1 MALKAGRVGLNKEL
15 VDEFGYL
22 KEDAPSGEYY
32 TKTQA
37 DNKFETKTHV
47 NNNFQ
52 KKTLEVPIE
61 LLSGSALTVES
72 ALQGLN
78 EEKQNMT
85 LSVPIELLSG
95 SALTVESALQG
106 LNSELSDVLT
116 VEEVEVTP
124 SSESVTV
131 VSSSTLLNKVG
142 SVVSGS
148 IRLTINSIP
157 NDKLLVTLSEKPSKN
172 ILAVAVSADYANPNP
187 MPVYVLS
194 TGNVELFGN
203 YTPVTGKDLIIPI
216 NFIS

>member
-1 MALKAGRVGLNKEL
+1 MALKAGRVGLNKDL

-85 LSVPIELLSG
+85 LEVPIELLSG
-95 SALTVESALQG
+95 SALTVESALHG
-106 LNSELSDVLT
+106 LNEDKLN
-116 VEEVEVTP
+116 VTDARQWVDYVKNITKIVDD
-124 SSESVTV
+124 SSVTI
-131 VSSSTLLNKVG
+131 G
-142 SVVSGS
+142 
-148 IRLTINSIP
+148 TIHFYVN
-157 NDKLLVTLSEKPSKN
+157 LS
-172 ILAVAVSADYANPNP
+172 LQ
-187 MPVYVLS
+187 M
-194 TGNVELFGN
+194 
-203 YTPVTGKDLIIPI
+203 
-216 NFIS
+216 